1 MNHVLQHSTHNL
13 RRVLAQA
20 AQLAASEGKA
30 RIDPLHLFF
39 GLTNQAELGITIEM
53 FTRNRKRTTAVAA
66 PPAQIALSPTSK
78 KIILNAAALA
88 NAYNHSYIGTEHL
101 FMSLLESGNAKI
113 EDVVQRNNL
122 DSKILKNQLDVILQ
136 SSSKIFD
143 MLQTLNPPQTDEER
157 ECGHDHGHEHQKSGA
172 KTKKVSA
179 LEYFSVHLTAPEYV
193 HKLDPLI
200 GRSQELER
208 LMRILL
214 RRTKNNPVLLGDP
227 GVGKTAL
234 VEGLAQKIVSG
245 EVPAPLQ
252 GKKIYSLNLTALIA
266 GSAFRGEL
274 EIRFKQV
281 IEDVQADPSVILFID
296 EIHNLVGAGSS
307 PGSLD
312 VANILKPSLAR
323 GELRCIGATTFQE
336 YKKHIEDDAALDRR
350 FQPIHLDEPSQDEA
364 IRILEGVKNAY
375 ERHHEVDI
383 SPEAIR
389 SAVALS
395 DRYIPEKKLPDKAI
409 DLLDEA
415 CAKTKL
421 ESDDTSHAGD
431 IATLQKQLEVIMAR
445 KEYALYQEHD
455 LAKAQKL
462 HEEELQTK
470 EVLKN
475 LVSRP
480 RVTVSAQDIAIIVAS
495 ATGIPAD
502 RLTVSEREGLL
513 KLEERISEKIVGQDH
528 AKKELARFVRRAK
541 AGFTAKGRPIAS
553 FLFVGPS
560 GIGKTEMARAL
571 ASELFGPRGLIK
583 LDMSEF
589 SESFTVSRL
598 IGAPSGYIGYKEGG
612 KLTESVRQRPH
623 SLILFDE
630 IEKAH
635 PKIINILLQVLDEG
649 ILTDAA
655 GKKIDFSNTMIILT
669 SNIGAKKLQN
679 GSLGFASEGTGA
691 EISADRVRDELK
703 EVCGTELLNRI
714 DSTIVFSHLEDAQ
727 LTEIASR
734 HIDAFSVRVREEHGL
749 VLAVGHSVSQFI
761 MEKAR
766 DEGGGARNIRHVVQR
781 ELEHPIAERIL
792 SSPPSSLQSINL
804 SVKKGRLTI
813 TARSA

>member
-1 MNHVLQHSTHNL
+1 M
-13 RRVLAQA
+13 LAQA
-20 AQLAASEGKA
+20 AQLAASQGKS

-39 GLTNQAELGITIEM
+39 GLTNQAELGITIEV
-53 FTRNRKRTTAVAA
+53 FAHKGKHAPTRTA
-66 PPAQIALSPTSK
+66 PPSAIALSPTSK

-101 FMSLLESGNAKI
+101 FMSLLESRNAKI
-113 EDVVQRNNL
+113 EHIVQHNNL
-122 DSKILKNQLDVILQ
+122 DTKSLRNQLEVILQ

-143 MLQTLNPPQTDEER
+143 MLQTLNPPETAEEH
-157 ECGHDHGHEHQKSGA
+157 ECGHDHGHEQHNAPKT
-172 KTKKVSA
+172 KTKKISA
-179 LEYFSVHLTAPEYV
+179 LEYFSVHLTAPEYAK
-193 HKLDPLI
+193 KLDPLI
-200 GRSQELER
+200 GRATEVDR

-234 VEGLAQKIVSG
+234 VEGLAQKIVTG
-245 EVPAPLQ
+245 DVPEPLQ
-252 GKKIYSLNLTALIA
+252 GKKIYALSLTAMIA

-312 VANILKPSLAR
+312 VANILKPALAR

-336 YKKHIEDDAALDRR
+336 YKKHIEEDAALDRR
-350 FQPIHLDEPSQDEA
+350 FQPIHLDEPSLEEA
-364 IRILEGVKNAY
+364 VRILEGIKGAY

-383 SPEAIR
+383 SPEAILG
-389 SAVALS
+389 AVTLS

-421 ESDDTSHAGD
+421 ERVGTACSGD
-431 IATLQKQLEVIMAR
+431 IAVVQRQLEVIMAK

-455 LAKAQKL
+455 LARAQSL

-475 LVSRP
+475 LVARP
-480 RVTVSAQDIAIIVAS
+480 RVTVTHEMIAGIVSS

-502 RLTVSEREGLL
+502 RLTSNEREALL
-513 KLEERISEKIVGQDH
+513 KLEERLSEKIVGQDH
-528 AKKELARFVRRAK
+528 AKKEIARFVRRAK
-541 AGFTAKGRPIAS
+541 AGFLPKGRPVAS
-553 FLFVGPS
+553 FLFTGPS
-560 GIGKTEMARAL
+560 GVGKTECAKAL
-571 ASELFGPRGLIK
+571 AAELFGSRGLIK

-589 SESFTVSRL
+589 GESFTISRL

-623 SLILFDE
+623 SLVLFDE

-635 PKIINILLQVLDEG
+635 PKIINILLQILDEG
-649 ILTDAA
+649 VLTDAA
-655 GKKIDFSNTMIILT
+655 GKKIDFSHAMIVLT

-679 GSLGFASEGTGA
+679 GSLGFASEGAGSGG
-691 EISADRVRDELK
+691 ISPDRIRDELK
-703 EVCGTELLNRI
+703 EVCGAELLNRI
-714 DSTIVFSHLEDAQ
+714 DSTLVFSHLEEAQ
-727 LTEIASR
+727 LTEIARR
-734 HIDAFSVRVREEHGL
+734 HIDTFGVRVREEHGL
-749 VLAVGHSVSQFI
+749 ILAVPPAVSKFI
-761 MEKAR
+761 IAKAR
-766 DEGGGARNIRHVVQR
+766 DEGDGARNIRRVVER
-781 ELEHPIAERIL
+781 ELEHPIAECIL
-792 SSPPSSLQSINL
+792 SSPQGSIRSIHL
-804 SVKKGRLTI
+804 SIKNGRLTI